1 MKPLTFTLQTPLA
14 ILPLYY
20 ALQEAGLACTVTQ
33 PTSES
38 LHCQPLDVRR
48 GKHPTLHGLY
58 LTEMEQSIR
67 IEAFVRGWLA
77 CLNQKPLDPDK
88 PLTVSRVPK
97 SNNCKPVDPWDSETH
112 SA

>member
-1 MKPLTFTLQTPLA
+1 M
-14 ILPLYY
+14 
-20 ALQEAGLACTVTQ
+20 G
-33 PTSES
+33 
-38 LHCQPLDVRR
+38 
-48 GKHPTLHGLY
+48 GKHPSLQGLY

-97 SNNCKPVDPWDSETH
+97 PNHTFGNEVPNGNKLSEV
-112 SA
+112 